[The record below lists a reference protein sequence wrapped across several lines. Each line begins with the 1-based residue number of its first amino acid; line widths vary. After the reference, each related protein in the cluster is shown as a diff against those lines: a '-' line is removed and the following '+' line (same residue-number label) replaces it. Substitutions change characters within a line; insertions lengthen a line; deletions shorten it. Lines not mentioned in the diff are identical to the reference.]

1 MIEQQGRIIATS
13 LTKASVLVGPSSGC
27 PACDA
32 GKGCGAGIF
41 GRLIARKPI
50 TLELDNSIRASK
62 GQAVVV
68 GIPESVFLILLFW
81 LYLLPLLAA
90 MVGAA
95 LGHYLGFKMG
105 SSHVV
110 QDAWTLLTALI
121 FAVLTLLI
129 SKAYQKRQPRN
140 ERVKLMRQ
148 ADSASELYCKP
159 GTGEIRG
166 QGSV

>member
-13 LTKASVLVGPSSGC
+13 LTKASVLVGASSGC

-41 GRLIARKPI
+41 GRLVARKPI
-50 TLELDNSIRASK
+50 TLELDNSIQASM

-68 GIPESVFLILLFW
+68 GIPESVFLLLLFW

-105 SSHVV
+105 SNPVM

-129 SKAYQKRQPRN
+129 SKAYQKQQPRN
-140 ERVKLMRQ
+140 ELVKLMRQ

-159 GTGEIRG
+159 GASEISG